1 MHMKWKKVAVFGCVA
16 MMTMYTV
23 AGCGNDAG
31 TADAAQGVAVAE
43 TTETAEAESGTVTVR
58 VTAVE
63 GDTVTGEI
71 GTLSLQGAPDGEV
84 PEEKPEGEA
93 SSGERPEGE
102 APSKEMSDGVPS
114 GEMPDGEAPSGEKPD
129 GADKG
134 APSGEMPDG
143 ADGEAPGEKPDG
155 EAPEGV
161 PSGEKPDGEAP
172 GEKPDG
178 VSGEKTEGI
187 AGEATGEKPGEEA
200 PSGEIPDGAPGGMP
214 GGSSFESSGETLTF
228 LLTDA
233 TEITVEYLQGSGE
246 GTTGDIA
253 VGSVLEVALD
263 DENQA
268 VSVVVRNL
276 NAGGG
281 FGGSAE
287 VTNGTTANTVDAD
300 AAGETYTSS
309 GDDEN
314 ALRVDGAT
322 VTLSDIT
329 VEKTGGASSNTE
341 NGDFYGQNAG
351 LLALNGA
358 QVTITGATVSTSA
371 VNGNGVFSYG
381 EGTVV
386 NISDSTIRT
395 TERNSGGIQTTGGGT
410 TNATNL
416 DVETQGNSSAAIRSD
431 RGGGTV
437 NVEGGTYV
445 TNGTGSPAVYC
456 TADIAV
462 TGAVL
467 TANASEGVVVE
478 GKNSVTLTDCV
489 VTGAMDNTYNGDSD
503 ENIHCIM
510 IYQSMSGDAAAG
522 EAYFAAEGGSIT
534 SLSGD
539 MFYVTNT
546 DCEIWLKDVA
556 FTLANDV
563 FLRVEGNS
571 SSRGWG
577 TEGANGGGVT
587 LTADAQ
593 QIEGNMLVDE
603 ISSLNFTMKNGTD
616 FIGAIN
622 PDGEGGTVDVTLDA
636 DSAWTLTGDS
646 YITSFD
652 GAVENITANGYHLYV
667 NGEQIV

>member
-31 TADAAQGVAVAE
+31 TADAAQGAAVAE
-43 TTETAEAESGTVTVR
+43 ITEAAEAESGTVIVR

-71 GTLSLQGAPDGEV
+71 GTLSSKEV
-84 PEEKPEGEA
+84 PVGEAPGEKPEGT
-93 SSGERPEGE
+93 
-102 APSKEMSDGVPS
+102 
-114 GEMPDGEAPSGEKPD
+114 DGEAPSGEKPD
-129 GADKG
+129 GAN
-134 APSGEMPDG
+134 
-143 ADGEAPGEKPDG
+143 GEAPSKEKPDG

-187 AGEATGEKPGEEA
+187 AGEAPGEKPGEEA
-200 PSGEIPDGAPGGMP
+200 PSGEKPDRAPGGMP
-214 GGSSFESSGETLTF
+214 VGSSFESSGETLSF

-233 TEITVEYLQGSGE
+233 TEIAVEYLQGSGE
-246 GTTGDIA
+246 GITEDIV
-253 VGSVLEVALD
+253 VGSVLEMVLD
-263 DENQA
+263 EENQA

-281 FGGSAE
+281 FGGSDE
-287 VTNGTTANTVDAD
+287 VTNGTAANIVDAD

-314 ALRVDGAT
+314 ALRVDNET

-358 QVTITGATVSTSA
+358 QVTITGATVNTSA

-416 DVETQGNSSAAIRSD
+416 DVETLGNSSAAIRSD

-462 TGAVL
+462 TGAAL

-478 GKNSVTLTDCV
+478 GKNSVTLTDCD

-556 FTLANDV
+556 FTLENDV

-622 PDGEGGTVDVTLDA
+622 PDGEGGTVGVTLDA

-652 GAVENITANGYHLYV
+652 GAAENITANGYHLYV
-667 NGEQIV
+667 NGDQVV

>member
-43 TTETAEAESGTVTVR
+43 TTETAEAESGTVIVR

-102 APSKEMSDGVPS
+102 APSKEM
-114 GEMPDGEAPSGEKPD
+114 PDGEAPE
-129 GADKG
+129 G

-187 AGEATGEKPGEEA
+187 AGEAPGEKPGEEA
-200 PSGEIPDGAPGGMP
+200 PSGEKPDRAPGGMP
-214 GGSSFESSGETLTF
+214 VGSSFESSGETLSF

-233 TEITVEYLQGSGE
+233 TEIAVEYLQGSGE
-246 GTTGDIA
+246 GTTEDIA
-253 VGSVLEVALD
+253 VGSVLEMVLNEED
-263 DENQA
+263 QA

-281 FGGSAE
+281 FGGSDE
-287 VTNGTTANTVDAD
+287 VTNGTAANIVDAD

-314 ALRVDGAT
+314 ALRVDNEM

-329 VEKTGGASSNTE
+329 VEKTGGASSNTG

-358 QVTITGATVSTSA
+358 QVTITGATVNTSA

-462 TGAVL
+462 TGAAL

-478 GKNSVTLTDCV
+478 RKNSVTLTDCD

-556 FTLANDV
+556 FTLENDV

-587 LTADAQ
+587 LTADEQ
-593 QIEGNMLVDE
+593 QIAGNMLVDE

-622 PDGEGGTVDVTLDA
+622 PDGEGGTVGVTLDA

-652 GAVENITANGYHLYV
+652 GAAENITANGYHLYV
-667 NGEQIV
+667 NGDQVV

>member
-1 MHMKWKKVAVFGCVA
+1 MHMKWKKAAVFGCVA

-31 TADAAQGVAVAE
+31 TADAAQGAAVAE
-43 TTETAEAESGTVTVR
+43 ITEAAEAESGTVIVR

-71 GTLSLQGAPDGEV
+71 GTLSSKEV
-84 PEEKPEGEA
+84 PVGEAPGEKPEGT
-93 SSGERPEGE
+93 
-102 APSKEMSDGVPS
+102 
-114 GEMPDGEAPSGEKPD
+114 DGEAPSGEKPD
-129 GADKG
+129 GADKE
-134 APSGEMPDG
+134 APGGEKTDG
-143 ADGEAPGEKPDG
+143 ADGEAPSGEKPGGADGEAPSKEKPDG

-161 PSGEKPDGEAP
+161 LSGEKPDGEAP

-187 AGEATGEKPGEEA
+187 AGEAPGEKPGEEA
-200 PSGEIPDGAPGGMP
+200 PSGEKPDRAPGGMP
-214 GGSSFESSGETLTF
+214 VGSSFESSGETLSF

-233 TEITVEYLQGSGE
+233 TEIAVEYLQGSGE
-246 GTTGDIA
+246 GTTEDIA
-253 VGSVLEVALD
+253 VGSVLEMVLNEED
-263 DENQA
+263 QA

-281 FGGSAE
+281 FGGSDE
-287 VTNGTTANTVDAD
+287 VTNGTAANIVDAD

-314 ALRVDGAT
+314 ALRVDNEM

-358 QVTITGATVSTSA
+358 QVTITGATVNTSA

-431 RGGGTV
+431 RGGRHGKR
-437 NVEGGTYV
+437 GGWHV
-445 TNGTGSPAVYC
+445 CDERDRKPGSLLHSGYC
-456 TADIAV
+456 RDRGSAHGKCQRGRSCRRKKFCYAD
-462 TGAVL
+462 GL
-467 TANASEGVVVE
+467 
-478 GKNSVTLTDCV
+478 
-489 VTGAMDNTYNGDSD
+489 
-503 ENIHCIM
+503 
-510 IYQSMSGDAAAG
+510 
-522 EAYFAAEGGSIT
+522 
-534 SLSGD
+534 
-539 MFYVTNT
+539 
-546 DCEIWLKDVA
+546 
-556 FTLANDV
+556 
-563 FLRVEGNS
+563 
-571 SSRGWG
+571 
-577 TEGANGGGVT
+577 
-587 LTADAQ
+587 
-593 QIEGNMLVDE
+593 
-603 ISSLNFTMKNGTD
+603 
-616 FIGAIN
+616 
-622 PDGEGGTVDVTLDA
+622 
-636 DSAWTLTGDS
+636 
-646 YITSFD
+646 
-652 GAVENITANGYHLYV
+652 
-667 NGEQIV
+667 

>member
-1 MHMKWKKVAVFGCVA
+1 MKWKKVAIFGCVA

-43 TTETAEAESGTVTVR
+43 TTETAEAESGTVIVR
-58 VTAVE
+58 VTAVG

-71 GTLSLQGAPDGEV
+71 GALSLQGAPDGEV
-84 PEEKPEGEA
+84 PEGEA
-93 SSGERPEGE
+93 SSGGRPEGE

-155 EAPEGV
+155 
-161 PSGEKPDGEAP
+161 
-172 GEKPDG
+172 

-187 AGEATGEKPGEEA
+187 AGEKPGEEA

-309 GDDEN
+309 GEVEMVHLTIPLSRRQ
-314 ALRVDGAT
+314 AAHRRTRRTAIST
-322 VTLSDIT
+322 V
-329 VEKTGGASSNTE
+329 
-341 NGDFYGQNAG
+341 
-351 LLALNGA
+351 
-358 QVTITGATVSTSA
+358 
-371 VNGNGVFSYG
+371 
-381 EGTVV
+381 
-386 NISDSTIRT
+386 RT
-395 TERNSGGIQTTGGGT
+395 
-410 TNATNL
+410 
-416 DVETQGNSSAAIRSD
+416 
-431 RGGGTV
+431 RG
-437 NVEGGTYV
+437 
-445 TNGTGSPAVYC
+445 C
-456 TADIAV
+456 
-462 TGAVL
+462 
-467 TANASEGVVVE
+467 
-478 GKNSVTLTDCV
+478 
-489 VTGAMDNTYNGDSD
+489 
-503 ENIHCIM
+503 
-510 IYQSMSGDAAAG
+510 
-522 EAYFAAEGGSIT
+522 
-534 SLSGD
+534 
-539 MFYVTNT
+539 
-546 DCEIWLKDVA
+546 
-556 FTLANDV
+556 
-563 FLRVEGNS
+563 
-571 SSRGWG
+571 
-577 TEGANGGGVT
+577 
-587 LTADAQ
+587 
-593 QIEGNMLVDE
+593 
-603 ISSLNFTMKNGTD
+603 
-616 FIGAIN
+616 
-622 PDGEGGTVDVTLDA
+622 
-636 DSAWTLTGDS
+636 
-646 YITSFD
+646 
-652 GAVENITANGYHLYV
+652 LY
-667 NGEQIV
+667 